1 MEANAAE
8 KHHEIDNRKQSSK
21 KSIGIKTER
30 SRAVLQAVT
39 VLVTMATEIAEKVAN
54 LMTSVLFGSIDAL
67 SCSFFIRPCVWS
79 F

>member
-8 KHHEIDNRKQSSK
+8 KYHDIDNRKKTIKQK

-39 VLVTMATEIAEKVAN
+39 VLVTMATEIAEKVTN
-54 LMTSVLFGSIDAL
+54 LMMSVLFGSIDAL
-67 SCSFFIRPCVWS
+67 SCSFFY
-79 F
+79 

>member
-21 KSIGIKTER
+21 KKSIGIKAER
-30 SRAVLQAVT
+30 SKAVLQAVT
-39 VLVTMATEIAEKVAN
+39 VLVTMATEIAEKVTN

-67 SCSFFIRPCVWS
+67 SCSFFY
-79 F
+79 

>member
-8 KHHEIDNRKQSSK
+8 EHHEIDNRKRSSK

-39 VLVTMATEIAEKVAN
+39 VLVTMAIEIAEKVTN
-54 LMTSVLFGSIDAL
+54 LMMSVLFGTDDR
-67 SCSFFIRPCVWS
+67 CSKL
-79 F
+79 